1 MTTQNTSAVSGRMMG
16 LSEATALIRGG
27 GHFSVAGDE
36 ALLRQLPRGHWIGGT
51 IPYFMGQDGG
61 VTTRD
66 QLYVAQVPVIN
77 EAFTPSDEEV
87 AEAREIVDLFEANP
101 GAGTI
106 GWKGGMLDR
115 PHLSRARQLLAQVE
129 D

>member
-1 MTTQNTSAVSGRMMG
+1 MDGHALGAVIRSRLQPGK
-16 LSEATALIRGG
+16 RGG
-27 GHFSVAGDE
+27 EIFGIKG
-36 ALLRQLPRGHWIGGT
+36 
-51 IPYFMGQDGG
+51 
-61 VTTRD
+61 
-66 QLYVAQVPVIN
+66 
-77 EAFTPSDEEV
+77 
-87 AEAREIVDLFEANP
+87 REIVDLFEANP